1 MLALEYGS
9 KFTTKLSCRAHD
21 CFDVSEYNTKIA
33 EQDHSAMELDIKKS
47 HRRSKAPWVSGA
59 AKANNP
65 YAAAN
70 TSAVSGDNQSL
81 HVPANPYASNNSRK
95 NTRRLSIHASAAAHA
110 HGRSF
115 SQNVP
120 FDVASIPPVPPLPNH
135 KADEDDDFMNIE
147 KKIFQDLA
155 NGTAS
160 EIDDYYKL
168 LVKQKGLI
176 TRDIKSNINQNQKNI
191 LQLTNDLKETQDEL
205 LQLRVTTKELYE
217 VLDQFK
223 ESAQRRLDME
233 RELQGHQTQQN
244 QPKLQAQK
252 RKDRSSI
259 LVLEK
264 MWQSE
269 LQSLFKHVEGASKY
283 IQPLPG
289 RHVLAES
296 GRWQEINIGTWKPIK
311 PTHLF
316 VLNDLLLM
324 ATKKSSQEGGSKSR
338 LHAVQCWPLSQVQV
352 EEIQP
357 PNQKPEE
364 AKSYIINIKSKSLSY
379 VYQTDRYDHYLKIM
393 EAYNKG
399 KNEILQQERLL
410 NAGKAIVDLSD
421 ASDEK
426 KQLRESFRNSG
437 IIEGSVVDDSGKR
450 LSGSVR
456 NSTDGLLQDISVRVH
471 SRNRSHDFGAKKLVV
486 NEKGHF
492 FNDLKSLEDKLDDVD
507 VEVAHNEYSQ
517 AVGLIAHIES
527 KLKSIDAAIS
537 GNNSNNPQNS
547 PEEIQLLIDVIKLKI
562 SNRKVKVQQGLI
574 FDLQNNISKLTED
587 EIESIIVF
595 FDSFDQLEK
604 GISSY
609 LSAMSNHLSSTVTR
623 MIVGVQGS
631 TKIDVVNYLSNLVV
645 INVSVIRRAV
655 LVYDRKINNILK
667 RNQGRSVDSSGLIN
681 WCVDE
686 ITKLVQQIKK
696 LLYGTL
702 LTTAGTNPETD
713 QPILVV
719 KDEKLFNDLI
729 EVVVPQLDEL
739 KEVGV
744 NVDYLFEDIL
754 KLQTHEE

>member
-1 MLALEYGS
+1 MANES
-9 KFTTKLSCRAHD
+9 RRRITP
-21 CFDVSEYNTKIA
+21 
-33 EQDHSAMELDIKKS
+33 AMELDNKKS
-47 HRRSKAPWVSGA
+47 HRQSRAPWISGA

-70 TSAVSGDNQSL
+70 TSAISGDNQSL
-81 HVPANPYASNNSRK
+81 QVPSNPHGISNTSRK
-95 NTRRLSIHASAAAHA
+95 NTRRLSIHASAAAHSL
-110 HGRSF
+110 GRSS
-115 SQNVP
+115 SQNAP
-120 FDVASIPPVPPLPNH
+120 FDATSLPPVPRLPNH
-135 KADEDDDFMNIE
+135 SNKPDGEDQKDEFMNIE

-155 NGTAS
+155 NGTAA
-160 EIDDYYKL
+160 EVDDYYNL
-168 LVKQKGLI
+168 LIKQKALI
-176 TRDIKSNINQNQKNI
+176 TRDIKTNINQNQKNI

-205 LQLRVTTKELYE
+205 LQLRITTKDLYE
-217 VLDQFK
+217 VLDHFK
-223 ESAQRRLDME
+223 ESAQRRLDV
-233 RELQGHQTQQN
+233 ELEIPSQQSQN

-311 PTHLF
+311 PAHLF

-324 ATKKSSQEGGSKSR
+324 ATKKSSQDGGGSKSR
-338 LHAVQCWPLSQVQV
+338 LHAVQCWPLSQVLL
-352 EEIQP
+352 EEIQA
-357 PNQKPEE
+357 PNQKAED

-410 NAGKAIVDLSD
+410 NAGKAIIDSAD
-421 ASDEK
+421 ANDEK

-437 IIEGSVVDDSGKR
+437 IIEGSVIDDGGKR
-450 LSGSVR
+450 LSGSIR
-456 NSTDGLLQDISVRVH
+456 NSTDGVLQDISVRVH
-471 SRNRSHDFGAKKLVV
+471 SRNRSHDFGAKKLVTAD
-486 NEKGHF
+486 KGHF
-492 FNDLKSLEDKLDDVD
+492 FNNLKNLEDKLDDVD
-507 VEVAHNEYSQ
+507 VEIAHNQYSQ
-517 AVGLIAHIES
+517 AVGLIAYIEN
-527 KLKSIDAAIS
+527 KLKSIESAIN
-537 GNNSNNPQNS
+537 GNNNS
-547 PEEIQLLIDVIKLKI
+547 KQDNSSEEVQLLIDVIKLKI
-562 SNRKVKVQQGLI
+562 GNRKVKVQHGLI
-574 FDLQNNISKLTED
+574 FDLQYNISKLTED

-595 FDSFDQLEK
+595 FDSFNQLEK

-609 LSAMSNHLSSTVTR
+609 LNAMSNHLSSTVTR

-645 INVSVIRRAV
+645 INVSFIRRAV
-655 LVYDRKINNILK
+655 LVYNRKISNILK
-667 RNQGRSVDSSGLIN
+667 RNQDRTVDSSGLIN

-702 LTTAGTNPETD
+702 LTASGTNPETD

-719 KDEKLFNDLI
+719 KDEKLFNELI

-754 KLQTHEE
+754 RLQTK

>member
-1 MLALEYGS
+1 MAYQS
-9 KFTTKLSCRAHD
+9 RRRITP
-21 CFDVSEYNTKIA
+21 
-33 EQDHSAMELDIKKS
+33 AMELDNKKS
-47 HRRSKAPWVSGA
+47 HRQSRAPWVSGA

-70 TSAVSGDNQSL
+70 TSAISGDNQSL
-81 HVPANPYASNNSRK
+81 QVPSNPYGISNTSRK
-95 NTRRLSIHASAAAHA
+95 NTRRLSIHASAAAHSL
-110 HGRSF
+110 GRSS
-115 SQNVP
+115 SQNAP
-120 FDVASIPPVPPLPNH
+120 FDAASLPPVPRLPNH
-135 KADEDDDFMNIE
+135 SNKPDGEDQKDEFMNIE

-155 NGTAS
+155 NGTAA
-160 EIDDYYKL
+160 EVDDYYNL
-168 LVKQKGLI
+168 LIKQKALI
-176 TRDIKSNINQNQKNI
+176 TRDIKTNINQNQKNI

-205 LQLRVTTKELYE
+205 LQLRITTKDLYE
-217 VLDQFK
+217 VLDHFR
-223 ESAQRRLDME
+223 ESAQRRLDV
-233 RELQGHQTQQN
+233 ELEIPAQQSQN

-311 PTHLF
+311 PAHLF

-324 ATKKSSQEGGSKSR
+324 ATKKSSQDGGGSKSR
-338 LHAVQCWPLSQVQV
+338 LHAVQCWPLSQVLL
-352 EEIQP
+352 EEIQA
-357 PNQKPEE
+357 PNQKAED

-410 NAGKAIVDLSD
+410 NAGKAIIDSAD
-421 ASDEK
+421 ANDEK

-437 IIEGSVVDDSGKR
+437 IIEGSVIDDGGKR
-450 LSGSVR
+450 LSGSIR
-456 NSTDGLLQDISVRVH
+456 NSTDGVLQDISVRVH
-471 SRNRSHDFGAKKLVV
+471 SRNRSHDFGAKKLVTAD
-486 NEKGHF
+486 KGHF
-492 FNDLKSLEDKLDDVD
+492 FNNLKNLEDKLDDVD
-507 VEVAHNEYSQ
+507 VEIAHNQYSQ
-517 AVGLIAHIES
+517 AVGLIAYIEN
-527 KLKSIDAAIS
+527 KLKSIESAIN
-537 GNNSNNPQNS
+537 GNNNS
-547 PEEIQLLIDVIKLKI
+547 KQDNSSEEVQLLIDVIKLKI
-562 SNRKVKVQQGLI
+562 GNRKVKVQHGLI
-574 FDLQNNISKLTED
+574 FDLQYNISKLTED

-595 FDSFDQLEK
+595 FDSFNQLEK

-609 LSAMSNHLSSTVTR
+609 LNAMSNHLSSTVTR

-645 INVSVIRRAV
+645 INVSFIRRAV
-655 LVYDRKINNILK
+655 LVYNRKISNILK
-667 RNQGRSVDSSGLIN
+667 RNQDRTVDSSGLIN

-702 LTTAGTNPETD
+702 LTASGTNPETD

-719 KDEKLFNDLI
+719 KDEKLFNELI

-754 KLQTHEE
+754 RLQTK

>member
-1 MLALEYGS
+1 MAYES
-9 KFTTKLSCRAHD
+9 RRR
-21 CFDVSEYNTKIA
+21 NTP
-33 EQDHSAMELDIKKS
+33 AMELDNKKS
-47 HRRSKAPWVSGA
+47 HRQSRAPWVSGA

-70 TSAVSGDNQSL
+70 TSAISGDNQSL
-81 HVPANPYASNNSRK
+81 QVPSNPYGISNTSRK
-95 NTRRLSIHASAAAHA
+95 NTRRLSIHASAAAHSL
-110 HGRSF
+110 GRSS
-115 SQNVP
+115 SQNAP
-120 FDVASIPPVPPLPNH
+120 FDATSLPPVPRLPNH
-135 KADEDDDFMNIE
+135 SNKPDGEDQKDEFMNIE

-155 NGTAS
+155 NGTAA
-160 EIDDYYKL
+160 EVDDYYNL
-168 LVKQKGLI
+168 LIKQKALI
-176 TRDIKSNINQNQKNI
+176 TRDIKTNINQNQKNI

-205 LQLRVTTKELYE
+205 LQLRITTKDLYE
-217 VLDQFK
+217 VLDHFK
-223 ESAQRRLDME
+223 ESAQRRLDV
-233 RELQGHQTQQN
+233 ELEIPGQQSQN

-311 PTHLF
+311 PAHLF

-324 ATKKSSQEGGSKSR
+324 ATKKSSQDGGGSKSR
-338 LHAVQCWPLSQVQV
+338 LHAVQCWPLSQVLL
-352 EEIQP
+352 EEIQA
-357 PNQKPEE
+357 PNQKAED

-410 NAGKAIVDLSD
+410 NAGKAIIDSAD
-421 ASDEK
+421 ANDEK

-437 IIEGSVVDDSGKR
+437 IIEGSVIDDGGKR
-450 LSGSVR
+450 LSGSIR
-456 NSTDGLLQDISVRVH
+456 NSTDGVLQDISVRVH
-471 SRNRSHDFGAKKLVV
+471 SRNRSHDFGAKKLVTAD
-486 NEKGHF
+486 KGHF
-492 FNDLKSLEDKLDDVD
+492 FNNLKNLEDKLDDVD
-507 VEVAHNEYSQ
+507 VEIAHNQYSQ
-517 AVGLIAHIES
+517 AVGLIAYIEN
-527 KLKSIDAAIS
+527 KLKSIESAIN
-537 GNNSNNPQNS
+537 GNNNS
-547 PEEIQLLIDVIKLKI
+547 KQDNSSEEVQLLIDVIKLKI
-562 SNRKVKVQQGLI
+562 GNRKVKVQHGLI
-574 FDLQNNISKLTED
+574 FDLQYNISKLTED

-595 FDSFDQLEK
+595 FDSFNQLEK

-609 LSAMSNHLSSTVTR
+609 LNAMSNHLSSTVTR

-645 INVSVIRRAV
+645 INVSFIRRAV
-655 LVYDRKINNILK
+655 LVYNRKISNILK
-667 RNQGRSVDSSGLIN
+667 RNQDRTVDSSGLIN

-702 LTTAGTNPETD
+702 LTASGTNPETD

-719 KDEKLFNDLI
+719 KDEKLFNELI

-754 KLQTHEE
+754 RLQTK